1 MYSIGEI
8 SMKRLVIGI
17 LAHVD
22 SGKTT
27 LSEAMLY
34 RTGEIRKLGRVDH
47 RSAFLDTHQIERDRG
62 ITIFSKQAVMR
73 VNNMEFTLLD
83 TPGHIDFSPE
93 TERVLQVIDYAVLVI
108 SGTDGVQNHTENL
121 WQLLDRYGIPVF
133 LFINKMDISQ
143 KSREDLTAE
152 LNNRFGGNFVDFTD
166 NHSSDFYE
174 NIAMCSE
181 KLMQDLLES
190 GSISDESIGKAISAR
205 KIFPCRFG
213 SALKLDGIDE
223 FLEDLEK
230 YTREIK
236 YSGEFGA
243 RVFKI
248 AEDEQK
254 NRLTYMK
261 ITGGSLKVR
270 DILSGEN
277 AEGEWSEKVNQLRIY
292 SGEKFRSAAEVFP
305 GMVCA
310 ASGLTKTYQGEGL
323 GAEEDIDMQL
333 TEAALNYN
341 VEILDKTD
349 VHTALGYLKKLE
361 EEDPQLRVIWNE
373 HIREIHVQIMGEV
386 QLEVLE
392 RIISERFDMQV
403 KFGQGGIAYKETI
416 AEAVEGVGHYEPLR
430 HYAEV
435 HVIIEP
441 LERGSGIRFGSSC
454 SEDVLDRN
462 WQRLIMTHL
471 KEKTHLGV
479 LTGSPI
485 TDVRITLSAGAA
497 HKKHTEG
504 GDFRQATYRAVR
516 QGLKSAKS
524 LLLEPWYKF
533 RLEIPS
539 AAVGRAMTDIQHM
552 GGNFEMPVTKGD
564 MSVLTG
570 TAPAAS
576 IKNYHME
583 VTGYTGGRGRLT
595 TQSDGFRECHNSE
608 EVIEKIGYDSDADIE
623 NTADSVFCSHGAGFA
638 VKWDKVPEY
647 MHIESTLGNTP
658 GSASEKTSAIRD
670 IQQKNISEYIERVV
684 SDDELLRIFERT
696 YGPVK
701 RREYTAMRAQKHISE
716 PKIPPKKTTA
726 DNKEYLLVDGYNII
740 FAWDDL
746 KDAAKESL
754 EYAREMLISMLCNYQ
769 GFRQCEL
776 ILVFDAYKV
785 KNNPGEIE
793 KRDNITVVYT
803 KEAETADMYIEKVTH
818 KIGRRHRVRVA
829 TSDGLEQLII
839 LGNGAYRLSAS
850 MFLEEVRNT
859 ENAIMEFI
867 KKTEL

>member
-1 MYSIGEI
+1 MYSNGEI
-8 SMKRLVIGI
+8 LMKRLVIGI

-34 RTGEIRKLGRVDH
+34 HTGEIRKLGRVDH
-47 RSAFLDTHQIERDRG
+47 RDAFLDTHQIERDRG

-73 VNNMEFTLLD
+73 VKDMEFTLLD
-83 TPGHIDFSPE
+83 TPGHTDFSPE

-121 WQLLDRYGIPVF
+121 WRLLDRYGIPVF

-143 KSREDLTAE
+143 KSREE
-152 LNNRFGGNFVDFTD
+152 LIMELSDRFGGNFVDFTD
-166 NHSSDFYE
+166 NNSSDFYE
-174 NIAMCSE
+174 SVAVCSE
-181 KLMQDLLES
+181 RLMQELLETD
-190 GSISDESIGKAISAR
+190 GITDEKIGKAISAR

-213 SALKLDGIDE
+213 SALKLDGTNE
-223 FLEDLEK
+223 FLDILEK
-230 YTREIK
+230 YTCEIN

-261 ITGGSLKVR
+261 ITGGSLKVK
-270 DILSGEN
+270 DTLSGEN

-292 SGEKFRSAAEVFP
+292 SGAKFRNAAEVSA

-323 GAEEDIDMQL
+323 GAEDDLDMPM
-333 TEAALNYN
+333 TEAALNYR

-349 VHTALGYLKKLE
+349 IHTALGYLKKLE
-361 EEDPQLRVIWNE
+361 EEEPQLHVIWNE
-373 HIREIHVQIMGEV
+373 YIREIHVQIMGEV

-403 KFGQGGIAYKETI
+403 KFGQGGVAYRETI
-416 AEAVEGVGHYEPLR
+416 AETAEGVGHYEPLR

-441 LERGSGIRFGSSC
+441 LERGSGIRFASSC

-524 LLLEPWYKF
+524 ILLEPWYKF
-533 RLEIPS
+533 RLEVPS
-539 AAVGRAMTDIQHM
+539 ASVGRAMTDIQHM

-570 TAPAAS
+570 TAPAAAV
-576 IKNYHME
+576 KNYHTD

-595 TQSDGFRECHNSE
+595 MQSGGFRECHNSE
-608 EVIEKIGYDSDADIE
+608 EVIEQIGYDSDADIE
-623 NTADSVFCSHGAGFA
+623 NTADSVFCSHGAGFV

-658 GSASEKTSAIRD
+658 DKTAAARD
-670 IQQKNISEYIERVV
+670 IPGRNIGRYMDRIV

-701 RREYTAMRAQKHISE
+701 RREYTAMRTEKHVS
-716 PKIPPKKTTA
+716 PKAPPKKTAA

-740 FAWDDL
+740 FAWDEL
-746 KDAAKESL
+746 KDAAAESL
-754 EYAREMLISMLCNYQ
+754 EYAREMLISILCNYQ

-839 LGNGAYRLSAS
+839 LGNGASRLPAS
-850 MFLEEVRNT
+850 MFLEEIRST
-859 ENAIMEFI
+859 EKAIREFI
-867 KKTEL
+867 RTSDM